1 LAKPKSHSLRRG
13 GLRWSR
19 MVLSSFR
26 SLRFKQQTAG

>member
-1 LAKPKSHSLRRG
+1 LRRG

-26 SLRFKQQTAG
+26 SLQQLFKQGEAKRS